1 MPAPLFD
8 PIANLGSQQPKWPNQ
23 QASWLFQSRSSEPLE
38 PAKPRFPLKPL
49 QQLASLDTAGK
60 RLSAPAGKWGRH
72 RSTAVE
78 SYSLDFRLE
87 ILELDRA
94 KTPLLGDQI
103 SIRRSSRFRNRGG
116 CGFRSRSR
124 GLLSL
129 GRIIRFRLPRGRIV
143 RFRLPRGR
151 IVRFRLPRGR
161 IVRLGSR
168 GLLSRRRIVRL
179 GSWRVLLLSRSLR
192 VLLLSR
198 SWRVLL
204 LSRSWRVIASGFR
217 RILASG
223 FRRRRTVCSEFSTPA
238 PDRTCC
244 L

>member
-23 QASWLFQSRSSEPLE
+23 QASWLFQSRSSELLE

-87 ILELDRA
+87 ILEFDRA

-103 SIRRSSRFRNRGG
+103 SIRRPSRFRNRGG

-124 GLLSL
+124 RRS
-129 GRIIRFRLPRGRIV
+129 RFRSRSRGLFSRGRIV

-151 IVRFRLPRGR
+151 IVRFRFPRGR
-161 IVRLGSR
+161 IVRFRLPS
-168 GLLSRRRIVRL
+168 RRIVRL
-179 GSWRVLLLSRSLR
+179 RSWRVLLLSRSWR